1 MAPPLPRVFLIR
13 GALFLLPFVI
23 WFFWAWR
30 ARRTGRAMGATP
42 WPWLF
47 TAGAVLLGLSLIA
60 AVLLHRD
67 NRRDVYVPGE
77 VTTSGAVTPGR
88 FVERPPPP
96 K

>member
-1 MAPPLPRVFLIR
+1 MAPPLPRAFLIR
-13 GALFLLPFVI
+13 GALFLLPFAV

-30 ARRTGRAMGATP
+30 ARRTGRAMGSTP

-47 TAGAVLLGLSLIA
+47 TAGAVLLGLSLITG
-60 AVLLHRD
+60 VLLHRD
-67 NRRDVYVPGE
+67 NRHDVYVPGE
-77 VTTSGAVTPGR
+77 VTASGAVTPGR